1 MKLTGSYSCGLLKKG
16 GKEMDRANML
26 KELKELYRGLED
38 LQQKRA
44 SNQQRIRISE
54 RIKEILQSLL
64 QDINEFQ

>member
-1 MKLTGSYSCGLLKKG
+1 LCGLLKKG

-26 KELKELYRGLED
+26 KELKDLYKGLED
-38 LQQKRA
+38 LQQKRV
-44 SNQQRIRISE
+44 SKQQRIKISE

>member
-1 MKLTGSYSCGLLKKG
+1 MCGLLKKG

-26 KELKELYRGLED
+26 KELKDLYKGLED
-38 LQQKRA
+38 LQQKRV
-44 SNQQRIRISE
+44 SKQQRIKISE

>member
-1 MKLTGSYSCGLLKKG
+1 
-16 GKEMDRANML
+16 MDRANML